1 MNRNPRIMAIIPIII
16 VTIANASNA
25 CLMLMPKYTVEI
37 PKNSRLSPTIIE
49 TSPDENIGK
58 TMNINPTMMDRIP
71 ALLLISIASPP
82 FCKLILYI
90 MKILFKNMS
99 DFEEIINTRRSIR
112 EYAKQDVSDEDILI
126 ILKAGMQAP
135 GSRLGAEPWEFV
147 VIKNRETLDK
157 IAEIKPRVK
166 TAPVAILLVANIER
180 AFYKLHWQ
188 QDMSAAAEN
197 MLLEAVNL
205 GLGGLWNGVAPTE
218 ETMEKIAEIFS
229 LDNENQIP
237 FCIIT
242 IGYPAEGWEN
252 KFMDKFDESRIHYE
266 KY

>member
-1 MNRNPRIMAIIPIII
+1 
-16 VTIANASNA
+16 
-25 CLMLMPKYTVEI
+25 
-37 PKNSRLSPTIIE
+37 
-49 TSPDENIGK
+49 
-58 TMNINPTMMDRIP
+58 
-71 ALLLISIASPP
+71 
-82 FCKLILYI
+82 
-90 MKILFKNMS
+90 MS

-112 EYAKQDVSDEDILI
+112 EYSDNEISDEDIMK

-147 VIKNRETLDK
+147 VIKNRETLAK
-157 IAEIKPRVK
+157 LAEIKPRVK

-205 GLGGLWNGVAPTE
+205 GLGGLWNGVAPTP
-218 ETMEKIAEIFS
+218 ETMDAVAELFG

-242 IGYPAEGWEN
+242 LGYPADGWEN
-252 KFMDKFDESRIHYE
+252 KFMDKFDETRIHYE

>member
-1 MNRNPRIMAIIPIII
+1 
-16 VTIANASNA
+16 
-25 CLMLMPKYTVEI
+25 
-37 PKNSRLSPTIIE
+37 
-49 TSPDENIGK
+49 
-58 TMNINPTMMDRIP
+58 
-71 ALLLISIASPP
+71 
-82 FCKLILYI
+82 
-90 MKILFKNMS
+90 MS
-99 DFEEIINTRRSIR
+99 DFEEIIKTRRSIR
-112 EYAKQDVSDEDILI
+112 QYADKQVSDDDILK

-147 VIKNRETLDK
+147 VIRNRETLDK
-157 IAEIKPRVK
+157 LAEIKPRVK

-218 ETMEKIAEIFS
+218 ETMEAVAELFG
-229 LDNENQIP
+229 LDNENHIP
-237 FCIIT
+237 FCVLT
-242 IGYPAEGWEN
+242 FGYPAEGWEN

-266 KY
+266 KYEI

>member
-1 MNRNPRIMAIIPIII
+1 
-16 VTIANASNA
+16 
-25 CLMLMPKYTVEI
+25 
-37 PKNSRLSPTIIE
+37 
-49 TSPDENIGK
+49 
-58 TMNINPTMMDRIP
+58 
-71 ALLLISIASPP
+71 
-82 FCKLILYI
+82 
-90 MKILFKNMS
+90 MS
-99 DFEEIINTRRSIR
+99 DFEMIINTRRSIR
-112 EYAKQDVSDEDILI
+112 KYLDKAVSDEDILK

-147 VIKNRETLDK
+147 VIKNKETLAEL
-157 IAEIKPRVK
+157 AEIKPRVK

-218 ETMEKIAEIFS
+218 DTMQKVADLFG
-229 LDNENQIP
+229 LDNENQKP
-237 FCIIT
+237 FCVIT
-242 IGYPAEGWEN
+242 LGYPADGWEN
-252 KFMDKFDESRIHYE
+252 KFMDKFDEERIHYE

>member
-1 MNRNPRIMAIIPIII
+1 MA
-16 VTIANASNA
+16 
-25 CLMLMPKYTVEI
+25 
-37 PKNSRLSPTIIE
+37 
-49 TSPDENIGK
+49 
-58 TMNINPTMMDRIP
+58 
-71 ALLLISIASPP
+71 
-82 FCKLILYI
+82 
-90 MKILFKNMS
+90 
-99 DFEEIINTRRSIR
+99 DFEDVINTRRSIR
-112 EYAKQDVSDEDILI
+112 EYTDEEVSDEDILR
-126 ILKAGMQAP
+126 ILKAGMQAQ

-147 VIKNRETLDK
+147 VIKNRETLEK
-157 IAEIKPRVK
+157 LSQIKPRVK

-218 ETMEKIAEIFS
+218 ETMQKVADLFG

-242 IGYPAEGWEN
+242 LGYPAEGWEN
-252 KFMDKFDESRIHYE
+252 KFMDKFDEGRIHYE